1 MPGDIIDTAIKELRK
16 RLEHVSVQ
24 IVGILNTFYEQTY
37 ANYLHLRVFLVQWHL
52 PKMSGIYCVYAWW

>member
-24 IVGILNTFYEQTY
+24 IVGILNTVFEQTY
-37 ANYLHLRVFLVQWHL
+37 ANYLHLRVFLVQ
-52 PKMSGIYCVYAWW
+52 